1 MLNSALIL
9 LIIISDVNV
18 NKLPNISKPQNHHL
32 QNNFQN
38 NCWNKSHLSFLFS
51 VILTQ
56 YSVTSREMV
65 SGEVISHVYLDVI
78 LFVVPCR
85 SWLDSWRKSCRSDPA
100 SKSGCCY
107 GEFLF
112 FLFVLQRLH
121 LCLLFQWLIF
131 CLFPKS
137 SKWIWHY
144 SLRI

>member
-1 MLNSALIL
+1 MLNSALVF
-9 LIIISDVNV
+9 LIISSDGNV

-32 QNNFQN
+32 QNNFQSI
-38 NCWNKSHLSFLFS
+38 CWNKNHLSFLFS

-56 YSVTSREMV
+56 YSVTSGETV
-65 SGEVISHVYLDVI
+65 SGEVVSDVYLDVI

-112 FLFVLQRLH
+112 FSFLFVLQTLSV
-121 LCLLFQWLIF
+121 
-131 CLFPKS
+131 S
-137 SKWIWHY
+137 SISMTY
-144 SLRI
+144 FFLVS